1 MKVLAFLGCHIAE
14 QAKLI
19 AKMSQQITPDYR
31 VKSFRINAPGL
42 VGAGRI
48 VALRHWLAAGVPPDT
63 VLCVLGVSN
72 IHEFKILH
80 RRGAMFG
87 ILPGSLPSLLT
98 QNEIKIDERFIF
110 VAGNP
115 DQLETEAKRSQF
127 NDPASAF
134 SLVLVNELNR
144 SRSPREAIQCA

>member
-1 MKVLAFLGCHIAE
+1 MKVLALLGCHVAE

-19 AKMSQQITPDYR
+19 AKMSQQIAPDYR
-31 VKSFRINAPGL
+31 VKCFRINAL
-42 VGAGRI
+42 VGAGRL

-72 IHEFKILH
+72 IHEFNILH

-98 QNEIKIDERFIF
+98 RNEIKINDRFIF
-110 VAGNP
+110 IAGNP
-115 DQLETEAKRSQF
+115 DQLETAAKRRQF
-127 NDPASAF
+127 HDPASAF
-134 SLVLVNELNR
+134 SCVLLNENKR
-144 SRSPREAIQCA
+144 SRKPAEAIQWA